1 MARTTHIGQVDRR
14 APIAPLGAIIDTSGR
29 RGIGVGAF
37 VLALV
42 TAGALVHVGVRMK
55 GIEVAYDLGRE
66 KRVNTQLEEERRR
79 LNIEIGM
86 LKDPV
91 RVVGIARD
99 KLKMGPPAQSD
110 VVRLAPG
117 QVLGARPAADVEAPA
132 KHARATTVSTK
143 GATKP
148 SSRPRVIA
156 PAVTKASDA
165 TDVAATPSA
174 VEAAVK
180 DEAPT
185 PSREADE

>member
-1 MARTTHIGQVDRR
+1 VARTTHIGPVDRR
-14 APIAPLGAIIDTSGR
+14 APIASLGAIVDTSGR

-91 RVVGIARD
+91 RVVSIARD

-117 QVLGARPAADVEAPA
+117 QVLSARPAPDVEVPA
-132 KHARATTVSTK
+132 KHARATGTAHASAARAARSR
-143 GATKP
+143 GATAEASSDVAKP
-148 SSRPRVIA
+148 S
-156 PAVTKASDA
+156 PA
-165 TDVAATPSA
+165 
-174 VEAAVK
+174 
-180 DEAPT
+180 EAPT
-185 PSREADE
+185 EAPAKDETAAPSREGDE

>member
-1 MARTTHIGQVDRR
+1 VARTTHIGPVDRR
-14 APIAPLGAIIDTSGR
+14 APIASLGAIIDTSGR

-91 RVVGIARD
+91 RVVSIARD

-117 QVLGARPAADVEAPA
+117 EVLSARPAPDVEAPA
-132 KHARATTVSTK
+132 KHARAAP
-143 GATKP
+143 GAVHASASRAAKTSATAEA
-148 SSRPRVIA
+148 SS
-156 PAVTKASDA
+156 
-165 TDVAATPSA
+165 DVATPSPA
-174 VEAAVK
+174 
-180 DEAPT
+180 EAPT
-185 PSREADE
+185 EARAQDEPAAPSREGDE